1 MSRRLLLVL
10 GLVWVAASVAAT
22 MLVLFAHDFQPHGG
36 PSEALGKIVLDG
48 IWIAT
53 GLVAWQRRPGNRVG
67 LLMVAAGFADL
78 AGELY
83 WNASLPY
90 VFFTALTG
98 LQIPIFIHLFL
109 AFPSGR
115 LATSLERRFVA
126 FVYGACLVL
135 VPVSQLFRDSRTEP
149 DNCPRC
155 PTNPLLV
162 VDSDAVAG
170 VLQTAVDALVFGV
183 LAVTVVLLVRKV
195 RRASPATRRAVNPV
209 LLTSAIAVLSI
220 LAGGIVDATG
230 GDMEDTILGAVAGL
244 AFAAVPAA
252 FLFGLLRTRLQ
263 RAGVAGLVVEL
274 GAVSRPDEV
283 RDAISR
289 ALGDPSLELGF
300 WLPADERYVDP
311 RGSTLDVTTLDGRAV
326 TVLEHDGRRIAAL
339 VHDPSLSDE
348 PELLEAVGAAASLAL
363 ENARLQAELSAQLAE
378 VHASRARIVEAGD
391 AERRRLERDLHD
403 GAQQRLLGIRLAL
416 QLARGRLGDER
427 AVEELLAEADTEVV
441 GALEELRTLARGI
454 HPPIL
459 TDEGLGPALAA
470 LARRAPVPVELD
482 VPAER
487 LPERVEATAYFVASE
502 ALANVAKHA
511 HASQATIAVNRTN
524 GRVSVEVADDGVG
537 GADADGA
544 GLRGLRDRVEAL
556 DGRLDVESPV
566 AGGTRVTAAIPCA

>member
-1 MSRRLLLVL
+1 MSRGLLIV
-10 GLVWVAASVAAT
+10 GLTWVAATVAAT
-22 MLVLFAHDFQPHGG
+22 ALVLFAHDFQPYGG
-36 PSEALGKIVLDG
+36 PNDGLGKLALDG

-53 GLVAWQRRPGNRVG
+53 GLIAWQRRPGNRVG

-78 AGELY
+78 AGLLY
-83 WNASLPY
+83 WNASVPY
-90 VFFTALTG
+90 LFFTALTS

-115 LATSLERRFVA
+115 LATRLERRFVA
-126 FVYGACLVL
+126 FLYGAWLVL
-135 VPVSQLFRDSRTEP
+135 LPLSQLWRDSRTEP
-149 DNCPRC
+149 DKCPRC

-170 VLQTAVDALVFGV
+170 ALQAAVDLFVFGV
-183 LAVTVVLLVRKV
+183 LALTVVLLVRKV

-209 LLTSAIAVLSI
+209 LLTGAIAVLTV

-230 GDMEDTILGAVAGL
+230 GDMEDSIVGTASGL
-244 AFAAVPAA
+244 AFAAVPVA
-252 FLFGLLRTRLQ
+252 FLLGLLRTRLQ
-263 RAGVAGLVVEL
+263 RSGVADLVVEL
-274 GAVSRPDEV
+274 GSVSRPEEV

-289 ALGDPSLELGF
+289 ALGDPSLELAF

-311 RGSTLDVTTLDGRAV
+311 RGSPLDVSTREGRAL

-378 VHASRARIVEAGD
+378 VRASRARIVEAGD

-416 QLARGRLGDER
+416 QLARGRIDDKHGVD
-427 AVEELLAEADTEVV
+427 ELLAEADAEVV
-441 GALEELRTLARGI
+441 GALDELRTLARGI

-470 LARRAPVPVELD
+470 LARRAPVPVQLD
-482 VPAER
+482 VTPER

-511 HASQATIAVNRTN
+511 HASQASLAIGRAN
-524 GRVSVEVADDGVG
+524 GSVSVEVSDDGVG
-537 GADADGA
+537 GADVGGA

-556 DGRLDVESPV
+556 DGSLSVET
-566 AGGTRVTAAIPCA
+566 ACGAGTRVRAVIPCG